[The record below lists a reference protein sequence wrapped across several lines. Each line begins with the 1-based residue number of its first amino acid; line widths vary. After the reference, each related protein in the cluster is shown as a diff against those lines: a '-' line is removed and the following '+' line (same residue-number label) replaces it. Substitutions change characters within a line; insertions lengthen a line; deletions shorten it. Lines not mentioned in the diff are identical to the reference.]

1 MISGWILALL
11 LLTGQVQQPASD
23 IARLKELLAD
33 KKQPQLQAQAA
44 YLILQQQ
51 TPLATETVK
60 QYLRDPRNVEVF
72 TAFAGAIK
80 LRRDGRFS
88 EELIEALSID
98 SPAVRQSAA
107 EALGASVDGRGA
119 FKLKQIAENTSLAEN
134 TRQQAMIALGKTGK
148 KSAA

>member
-23 IARLKELLAD
+23 IARLRELLAD

-80 LRRDGRFS
+80 LRRDGRFY
-88 EELIEALSID
+88 EELIDAL
-98 SPAVRQSAA
+98 
-107 EALGASVDGRGA
+107 
-119 FKLKQIAENTSLAEN
+119 
-134 TRQQAMIALGKTGK
+134 
-148 KSAA
+148 